1 MGRPLGVAPLLAISL
16 TLSLGLAAP
25 PWLSSASAA
34 EGPSGAPDEPAA
46 APRSNPA
53 AGKVASQT
61 KSHRTKGKRA
71 AGAGAKRT
79 GSRSRSAHAARIK
92 TENAQAPTIND
103 NIEITPFPSHAAAA
117 RKALAQNRREQLDD
131 AEKAARDPRQDD
143 RWQTVLFHLR
153 GFDSRWDAE
162 ACFWRV
168 IAYYRLGEVG
178 RARKIRQSC
187 DLSAK
192 DEPLVEQ
199 EDVLSTSLQPAAA
212 LPELAAAGD
221 RPAAPVP
228 NPNGYDGAGP
238 TRLEP

>member
-16 TLSLGLAAP
+16 TLSTGLAAS

-34 EGPSGAPDEPAA
+34 DGPSGAPDKSAA
-46 APRSNPA
+46 APRPHQPS
-53 AGKVASQT
+53 GKVASRT

-71 AGAGAKRT
+71 AGAAVKPT
-79 GSRSRSAHAARIK
+79 ASRRSAHAARTK
-92 TENAQAPTIND
+92 TAHAEAPTINE

-117 RKALAQNRREQLDD
+117 RKALAQNRREQLED

-153 GFDSRWDAE
+153 GFDSRGDAE

-168 IAYYRLGEVG
+168 IAYYRLGEIG
-178 RARKIRQSC
+178 RARTVRQSC
-187 DLSAK
+187 DLSSK
-192 DEPLVEQ
+192 DEPLIEH
-199 EDVLSTSLQPAAA
+199 EDVLSASLQPAAA

-228 NPNGYDGAGP
+228 NPAGYDGAGP

>member
-16 TLSLGLAAP
+16 TLGL
-25 PWLSSASAA
+25 
-34 EGPSGAPDEPAA
+34 GPSWSPWRSLAGAADGPPGAPDKPRAA
-46 APRSNPA
+46 
-53 AGKVASQT
+53 KVTSKTSRKT
-61 KSHRTKGKRA
+61 KSHRTKGKRPS
-71 AGAGAKRT
+71 GAHDKPTA
-79 GSRSRSAHAARIK
+79 SHRSHTARIK
-92 TENAQAPTIND
+92 TAHAEAPTIND
-103 NIEITPFPSHAAAA
+103 NIEITPFPSHAAEA
-117 RKALAQNRREQLDD
+117 RKALAQNRRDQLDD

-153 GFDSRWDAE
+153 GFDSRADAE

-168 IAYYRLGEVG
+168 IAYYRLGEIG

-187 DLSAK
+187 DLPPK

-199 EDVLSTSLQPAAA
+199 EDVLSAGLQPAAA

-228 NPNGYDGAGP
+228 NPAGYEGAGP

>member
-1 MGRPLGVAPLLAISL
+1 MGRPLGVAPLLAFSL
-16 TLSLGLAAP
+16 TLSLGLATSP
-25 PWLSSASAA
+25 GLSSASAA
-34 EGPSGAPDEPAA
+34 DGPPGAPDKPPVAPKTQPAT
-46 APRSNPA
+46 
-53 AGKVASQT
+53 GKVASKP

-71 AGAGAKRT
+71 SRAGAKPAT
-79 GSRSRSAHAARIK
+79 SRSAHAARIK
-92 TENAQAPTIND
+92 TAHAETPTINE

-153 GFDSRWDAE
+153 GFDSRGDAE

-168 IAYYRLGEVG
+168 IAYYRLGEIG

-187 DLSAK
+187 DLPAK

-199 EDVLSTSLQPAAA
+199 EDILSSGLQPAAA

-228 NPNGYDGAGP
+228 NPAGYDGAGP

>member
-16 TLSLGLAAP
+16 TLSLGPAAS
-25 PWLSSASAA
+25 PWSSSASAA
-34 EGPSGAPDEPAA
+34 DGPSDAPDKPPAA
-46 APRSNPA
+46 SGPHQPP
-53 AGKVASQT
+53 GKVASRT

-71 AGAGAKRT
+71 AVRGTKPT
-79 GSRSRSAHAARIK
+79 GSRSRSAHTARSK
-92 TENAQAPTIND
+92 MAHAEAPTIND

-153 GFDSRWDAE
+153 GFDSRGDAE

-168 IAYYRLGEVG
+168 IAYYRLGEIG

-199 EDVLSTSLQPAAA
+199 EDVLSASLQPAAA
-212 LPELAAAGD
+212 LPELAATGD

-228 NPNGYDGAGP
+228 NPAGYDGAGP